1 MTGRGEMFRIGDHI
15 DMKLRRQ
22 RAGVVAARVADVRNL
37 QLDHGLILPERRR
50 IQNVVRPS
58 DWRLTQRQVETER
71 ERFQFGGQ
79 PAAPKFV
86 AFHRRKVEYSQM
98 SRLPHEPKVTRSQA
112 PVNQIHATG
121 QQAKRFQSHDNYRNV
136 NDIAPT
142 MRDST
147 NRIQKP
153 LPVDITSVS
162 NPQSTWAKFFAE
174 FAKECFI
181 PSESVPKKREI
192 VENHEINVEAPREV
206 VASLFNGD
214 IQNNSD
220 DVDEEKEILG
230 SEAQSKLRNRENP
243 EAVDVHSKQYPKEN
257 LVTHNIDE
265 VGLRS
270 MNINIKYLS

>member
-15 DMKLRRQ
+15 EMKLRRQ

-37 QLDHGLILPERRR
+37 QLDHGLIFPGRRR
-50 IQNVVRPS
+50 IQNFVRPNK
-58 DWRLTQRQVETER
+58 LTQRQAETER
-71 ERFQFGGQ
+71 ERFQFGSQ

-86 AFHRRKVEYSQM
+86 AFNRRKVEYSKM
-98 SRLPHEPKVTRSQA
+98 PRLPHKPKVTRSQA

-121 QQAKRFQSHDNYRNV
+121 PQAKRFHSHDNYYRNV
-136 NDIAPT
+136 SDIGTT
-142 MRDST
+142 MRDSIH
-147 NRIQKP
+147 RIQPP
-153 LPVDITSVS
+153 LPGDVTSVP

-220 DVDEEKEILG
+220 DVDEEKEIMG
-230 SEAQSKLRNRENP
+230 SDAQSKLTSRENP
-243 EAVDVHSKQYPKEN
+243 EALDVHNKQYPKAN
-257 LVTHNIDE
+257 LVAHNIDE
-265 VGLRS
+265 VGVRS

>member
-1 MTGRGEMFRIGDHI
+1 MFRIGDHI

-22 RAGVVAARVADVRNL
+22 RAGVVAARVEDVRNL
-37 QLDHGLILPERRR
+37 QLDYGLILPERRR
-50 IQNVVRPS
+50 IQNVVRPN

-79 PAAPKFV
+79 PAAPKFL
-86 AFHRRKVEYSQM
+86 AFHRRKVEYSKM
-98 SRLPHEPKVTRSQA
+98 SRLPHKPKVTRSQA
-112 PVNQIHATG
+112 AVNQIHATG
-121 QQAKRFQSHDNYRNV
+121 LQAKRFQSHDIYRGV
-136 NDIAPT
+136 NDTATT

-147 NRIQKP
+147 NRIQHP
-153 LPVDITSVS
+153 LPVEITSVS
-162 NPQSTWAKFFAE
+162 NPQSTLAKFFAE

-192 VENHEINVEAPREV
+192 VENHEIKVAAPQEV
-206 VASLFNGD
+206 VASLYGD

-230 SEAQSKLRNRENP
+230 SDAQSKLTNRENP
-243 EAVDVHSKQYPKEN
+243 EALDVHSKQYTKEN

-265 VGLRS
+265 AGVRS
-270 MNINIKYLS
+270 VNINIKYLS